1 MEIWNA
7 TEFSVALA
15 ITKMSSNALRN
26 ITYVVIVVAFPK
38 MMLFFVNVLICE
50 DSFVV
55 QGSVTIYCKCC
66 NILLGIVFQ
75 AWKLKLIFHLKY

>member
-55 QGSVTIYCKCC
+55 QGSVTIYC
-66 NILLGIVFQ
+66 
-75 AWKLKLIFHLKY
+75 